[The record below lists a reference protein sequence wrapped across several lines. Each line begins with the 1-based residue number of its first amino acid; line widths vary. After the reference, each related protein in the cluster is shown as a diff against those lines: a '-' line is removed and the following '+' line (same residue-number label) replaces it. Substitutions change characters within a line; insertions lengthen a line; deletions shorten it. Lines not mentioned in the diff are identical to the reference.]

1 LAMVDA
7 SVGGKTGI
15 NFGDYKNEIGAFQEA
30 NYVVISTE
38 FLRSLDEENFRSG
51 YAEMLKHALL
61 KDKQMLVQHLQ
72 FDIAKPDYAALLPM
86 VKESIEFKSSIV
98 EQDPTERGL
107 RKALNLGHTV
117 GHAIESLMLRRNT
130 PVLHGYAV
138 AWGLVCE
145 LFIAA
150 TRLGFPTAPPHPA
163 AGGGRRACA
172 GRSGMPPSCP
182 ARGRHHDDSFHRIR
196 RPGAGH

>member
-1 LAMVDA
+1 
-7 SVGGKTGI
+7 
-15 NFGDYKNEIGAFQEA
+15 
-30 NYVVISTE
+30 
-38 FLRSLDEENFRSG
+38 
-51 YAEMLKHALL
+51 MLKHALL

-72 FDIAKPDYAALLPM
+72 FDIANPDYAALLPM

-117 GHAIESLMLRRNT
+117 GHAIESLMLRRHT

-150 TRLGFPTAPPHPA
+150 TRLGFPTDHLHAVTRYVTEHYGRPPITCDDYDALREIMLHDKKNT
-163 AGGGRRACA
+163 AGVVNFTQLGEVGKIILDQTAESQLINEAFDFLREA
-172 GRSGMPPSCP
+172 
-182 ARGRHHDDSFHRIR
+182 
-196 RPGAGH
+196 